1 MAAQVVSLL
10 GVKGGEG
17 TTTLAANLAVDLRRL
32 TNRKV
37 LLLDFVL
44 PFGGDVNFLLGLE
57 SSRTM
62 IDLAAVLPSLDPALL
77 RGYMTRHGTGI
88 EVLSASLESSEELPL
103 SAEEAGRLLGLLA
116 EVYDFIVVDGGAH
129 LSERLLAVLDR
140 SHGVALVL
148 SPTLLALH
156 QTRRLL
162 RYLQEQHFGRE
173 RIHLIASMTARRG
186 SPIDPRTIEQ
196 NLKRG
201 FLASIPADPAAANA
215 AAAAQ
220 TPLCASDPRH
230 PISKAI
236 GELAL
241 ALAGPKGTGDGLLG
255 QVALG
260 APASAATAAP
270 GASTALAGRGQTPPR
285 DGSDPA
291 LDARRALINS
301 TKEKVHGRLLQKLD
315 LRRIDVDISGDP
327 DKARLLR
334 EETLRA
340 VVEILDEEAAGLL
353 SRAERRRVAREILD
367 EALGLGPLED
377 LLSDPTITE
386 IMVNRADRIYVERGG
401 RIELTESSFISNR
414 QLLGVIE
421 RIVSP
426 LGRRIDESNPFVDAR
441 LPDGSRVNA
450 VIPPISVNGPMLTI
464 RKFAQVPFQIAD
476 LIRFGSLSEEMALF
490 FQTAVVGRL
499 NILISGGT
507 GSGKT
512 TLLNV
517 LSAFIPGHERIITIE
532 DAAELQ
538 LPQEHVG
545 RLEARPANIEGEGE
559 VTIRDLV
566 RNALRMRP
574 DRIVVGECRGG
585 EALDMLQA
593 MNTGHDGSLTTI
605 HANSPRDSLSRLET
619 MVLFAGLD
627 LPSRAIRDQIS
638 AAVDLI
644 LQTARFSLDGS
655 RRVTHVTHVQ
665 RLSGSEIVLKD
676 VFIFRQ
682 TGTSEQGR
690 VEGRF
695 IPTGYVPPFVHEFTR
710 RGIHLPLSVFKVKD
724 HLDLQ
729 LLREWRKEN
738 ESQAGAEVGLL
749 PA

>member
-1 MAAQVVSLL
+1 VAAQIITLL

-17 TTTLAANLAVDLRRL
+17 TTTLAVNLAVDLRRL

-44 PFGGDVNFLLGLE
+44 PFGGDANFLLGLE
-57 SSRTM
+57 TSRSM
-62 IDLAAVLPSLDPALL
+62 IDLAAVLPSLDPSLL
-77 RGYMTRHGTGI
+77 RGYMTRHDSGI
-88 EVLSASLESSEELPL
+88 EVLGASLESSEEFPL
-103 SAEEAGRLLGLLA
+103 SAEEVGHLLSLLG
-116 EVYDFIVVDGGAH
+116 EVYDFIVVDAGSH
-129 LSERLLAVLDR
+129 ISERLLAVLDR
-140 SHGVALVL
+140 SHGVGLVL
-148 SPTLLALH
+148 TPTLLALN
-156 QTRRLL
+156 QTRRLM
-162 RYLQEQHFGRE
+162 RYLQEQHFSRE
-173 RIHLIASMTARRG
+173 RLHLIASMTARRG
-186 SPIDPRTIEQ
+186 GALDPRTIEQ
-196 NLKRG
+196 NLKRS
-201 FLASIPADPAAANA
+201 FLASIPADPAAVSA
-215 AAAAQ
+215 AAAEQVPICTA
-220 TPLCASDPRH
+220 DPRH

-236 GELAL
+236 SELSL
-241 ALAGPKGTGDGLLG
+241 VLAGAKGTGDGLLG
-255 QVALG
+255 QVALNLPPRAAAG
-260 APASAATAAP
+260 A
-270 GASTALAGRGQTPPR
+270 GASTALAVRGQPR
-285 DGSDPA
+285 DGSDPGT
-291 LDARRALINS
+291 DPRRSVTNAA
-301 TKEKVHGRLLQKLD
+301 KEKVHGRLLQKLD
-315 LRRIDVDISGDP
+315 LRRIDVDVSGDP
-327 DKARLLR
+327 DKARVLR
-334 EETLRA
+334 DETLRA
-340 VVEILDEEAAGLL
+340 IVEILDEEAAGLL

-401 RIELTESSFISNR
+401 RIELTGSSFISNR

-450 VIPPISVNGPMLTI
+450 VIPPVSVDGPMLTI
-464 RKFAQVPFQIAD
+464 RKFSKVPYQVAD
-476 LIRFGSLSEEMALF
+476 LVRFGSMTDEMGQF
-490 FQTAVVGRL
+490 FQAAVVGRL

-545 RLEARPANIEGEGE
+545 RLEARPSNIEGEGE

-593 MNTGHDGSLTTI
+593 MNTGHDGSLTTV

-619 MVLFAGLD
+619 MVLFAGLE

-644 LQTARFSLDGS
+644 IQTARFSIDGS
-655 RRVTHVTHVQ
+655 RRITHVSHVQ
-665 RLSGSEIVLKD
+665 RMSGTEIVLKD

-682 TGTSEQGR
+682 TSTSQQGR

-695 IPTGYVPPFVHEFTR
+695 IPTGYVPPFVHEFGR

-724 HLDLQ
+724 HVDLQ
-729 LLREWRKEN
+729 LLREWRQEN
-738 ESQAGAEVGLL
+738 EAQTGAEVGLL